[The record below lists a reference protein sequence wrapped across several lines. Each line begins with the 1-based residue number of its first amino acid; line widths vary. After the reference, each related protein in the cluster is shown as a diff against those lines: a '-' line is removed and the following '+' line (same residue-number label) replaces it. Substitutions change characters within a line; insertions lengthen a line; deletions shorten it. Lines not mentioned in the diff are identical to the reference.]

1 MSPTSSSRLTPANL
15 DRGHGLLWHKL
26 VNCGNNDLNLRS
38 GDPAQVVKR
47 SGLEVIT
54 TDPGA
59 GGR

>member
-1 MSPTSSSRLTPANL
+1 MPANL

-26 VNCGNNDLNLRS
+26 VNCGNNDLNLSS

-47 SGLEVIT
+47 AGLEVIT